1 MIAKKDL
8 NKKAVQLRESGMTY
22 SEIMERVP
30 VAKSTLALWFKEVNL
45 SIPQKQKITEKR
57 LKAGLRGAM
66 KKKTDRI
73 LRMENII
80 SKSQKEVGKITEREM
95 WLIGTILYWAEGSKE
110 KEWNPGTGVSFINMD
125 KNMIKVFLKWL
136 YFCGV
141 KRNEIRFD
149 LYIHKNN
156 EYRIEEIKKYWSKVC
171 NLPVS
176 SFQKIYFKESKMKT
190 RRKNISDDQYFGIL
204 KITVKQSSILL
215 RRITGWISGVYNGIN
230 ILNTK

>member
-156 EYRIEEIKKYWSKVC
+156 KYRIEEIKKYWSKVC
-171 NLPVS
+171 NFPVS